1 MLAYAGSASYTA
13 KGSKKL
19 QPQFDVLG
27 DGWRQPGSSIKPL
40 VYLVGIEDRTMT
52 AATMFMDV
60 VTNFA
65 SSGAK
70 AWYPTQADGLERGPV
85 RLRSALQ
92 FSLNIPAIKAGL
104 MNGLDHQFERMQD
117 FGLVYPA
124 SESAVP
130 SMSIGTNVN
139 HPIDMIS
146 AYGMIANN
154 GVMMPRHTILKVV
167 DHEGKQVWPPANTKI
182 SGERV
187 VSRQAAYIMTDIM
200 AGNTIR
206 SVNPFWGEWRIT
218 DGVTGSK
225 VRPAAYKTGT
235 TSDNKDVHAYGYL
248 APPKDKKLPALVAG
262 IWMGNSD
269 NTPND
274 GKLSLDTSAPL
285 WSALLSDVSKG
296 MPIDRFSR
304 VKPKG
309 LVTRAVDAFT
319 GLKPSG
325 STRRTVDELF
335 IDGTEPGK
343 AASASTVVDIDAA
356 SGLRWQDGCVGP
368 MVTRAYMDY
377 SKIEGGPKSWV
388 KADLALAGPREPR
401 LRRRG
406 RARSGRAR
414 PTSTAAGST
423 RSAGAGA
430 AAARRRAR
438 SARSPR
444 RSPRRASRTSSTPA
458 CRPTARTATATA
470 TARQRATATAAKS
483 RPRSRSARRALGGG
497 R

>member
-1 MLAYAGSASYTA
+1 
-13 KGSKKL
+13 
-19 QPQFDVLG
+19 
-27 DGWRQPGSSIKPL
+27 
-40 VYLVGIEDRTMT
+40 
-52 AATMFMDV
+52 
-60 VTNFA
+60 
-65 SSGAK
+65 
-70 AWYPTQADGLERGPV
+70 
-85 RLRSALQ
+85 
-92 FSLNIPAIKAGL
+92 
-104 MNGLDHQFERMQD
+104 
-117 FGLVYPA
+117 
-124 SESAVP
+124 
-130 SMSIGTNVN
+130 MSIGTIVN

-154 GVMMPRHTILKVV
+154 GVLMPRHTILKVV

-187 VSRQAAYIMTDIM
+187 VSRQAAYIMTDIL

-274 GKLSLDTSAPL
+274 GKLSLDTSAPAVVGPPVGRVQGHADR
-285 WSALLSDVSKG
+285 ALQPASS
-296 MPIDRFSR
+296 PRASSR
-304 VKPKG
+304 G
-309 LVTRAVDAFT
+309 TVDAFT

-335 IDGTEPGK
+335 IDGTEPAK
-343 AASASTVVDIDAA
+343 AGERVHGRRHRRRERPPLAG
-356 SGLRWQDGCVGP
+356 GLRRPDGHQGVHGLLE
-368 MVTRAYMDY
+368 D
-377 SKIEGGPKSWV
+377 
-388 KADLALAGPREPR
+388 
-401 LRRRG
+401 RG
-406 RARSGRAR
+406 RTEELGRRPISRGRPARAAAPASRAARSARAR

-470 TARQRATATAAKS
+470 GRTGQRRTAAKS
-483 RPRSRSARRALGGG
+483 RPRSRSARRARGGG